1 MTGGMLRLLIFLA
14 LMALLAPV
22 VLNWPGGLGWP
33 GGGNPLAPSVE
44 GREVVIQTD
53 DLEVR
58 FDRAGPVSETY
69 MLFGGSDAEMHNS
82 ISNVFV
88 SGLAI
93 RHASFIA
100 QRYPKFYMCSS
111 PGAAQAKQL
120 IEDMALIAADG
131 STRNTLKRAVALHA
145 DSVAS
150 GGDRTCLRFQGE
162 QISLRSA
169 KHREGGFDLTREFAK
184 GYRQTDFFF
193 VNEAEISD
201 CKALL

>member
-1 MTGGMLRLLIFLA
+1 MLRLLLFIAF
-14 LMALLAPV
+14 MALLAPLF
-22 VLNWPGGLGWP
+22 LNWPGS
-33 GGGNPLAPSVE
+33 GNPLAPSVE
-44 GREVVIQTD
+44 GREIVIQTD

-58 FDRAGPVSETY
+58 FERQGPVSETY
-69 MLFGGSDAEMHNS
+69 MLFGGTDGEMKNA

-100 QRYPKFYMCSS
+100 QRYPKFYRCSS

-120 IEDMALIAADG
+120 IENMALVAADG
-131 STRNTLKRAVALHA
+131 PTRNTLKRAVAVHEE
-145 DSVAS
+145 SVAS
-150 GGDRTCLRFQGE
+150 GGERTCLRFRGE

-169 KHREGGFDLTREFAK
+169 KHREGGFDLTPQLAK

-193 VNEAEISD
+193 VSGAEISD

>member
-1 MTGGMLRLLIFLA
+1 MEAGMLRLLLFIAF
-14 LMALLAPV
+14 MALLAPLL
-22 VLNWPGGLGWP
+22 LNWP
-33 GGGNPLAPSVE
+33 GGGNPLAPSFE
-44 GREVVIQTD
+44 GREIVIQTD

-58 FDRAGPVSETY
+58 FDRYGPVSETY
-69 MLFGGSDAEMHNS
+69 MLFGGTDGEMKNA

-93 RHASFIA
+93 RHASFIS
-100 QRYPKFYMCSS
+100 QRYPKFYRCSS

-131 STRNTLKRAVALHA
+131 PIRDTLKKAVAVHDEA
-145 DSVAS
+145 VAS
-150 GGDRTCLRFQGE
+150 GGERTCLRFWGE

-169 KHREGGFDLTREFAK
+169 RHREGGFDLTPELSK

-193 VNEAEISD
+193 VSGAEISD

>member
-1 MTGGMLRLLIFLA
+1 MRGGMLRFLLFIAFL
-14 LMALLAPV
+14 ALLAPLV
-22 VLNWPGGLGWP
+22 INWPGGLGWP
-33 GGGNPLAPSVE
+33 GGGNPLAPSIE
-44 GREVVIQTD
+44 GREVVIQTN

-58 FDRAGPVSETY
+58 FERYGAVSETY
-69 MLFGGSDAEMHNS
+69 MLFGGMDSEMQNA

-93 RHASFIA
+93 RHASFIS

-111 PGAAQAKQL
+111 PGAAQAKQFV
-120 IEDMALIAADG
+120 EDMALLAADG
-131 STRNTLKRAVALHA
+131 ATRNTLQRAVALFKE
-145 DSVAS
+145 SLAS

-169 KHREGGFDLTREFAK
+169 KHREAGFDLTPQLAK

-193 VNEAEISD
+193 VNDADIVD

>member
-1 MTGGMLRLLIFLA
+1 MLRLLLFIVF
-14 LMALLAPV
+14 MAILAPLF
-22 VLNWPGGLGWP
+22 LNWP
-33 GGGNPLAPSVE
+33 GGGNPLAPSVG
-44 GREVVIQTD
+44 GREIVIQTD

-58 FDRAGPVSETY
+58 FDRYGAVSETY
-69 MLFGGSDAEMHNS
+69 MLFGGTDAEMKNS

-93 RHASFIA
+93 RHASFISK
-100 QRYPKFYMCSS
+100 RYPKFYRCSS

-120 IEDMALIAADG
+120 IENMAFIAADG
-131 STRNTLKRAVALHA
+131 STRNTLKRAIALHE
-145 DSVAS
+145 DSLAS
-150 GGDRTCLRFQGE
+150 GGDRTCLRFRGE

-169 KHREGGFDLTREFAK
+169 KHREGGFDLTRELTK

-193 VNEAEISD
+193 VNDAEIAD

>member
-1 MTGGMLRLLIFLA
+1 MLRLLVFLA
-14 LMALLAPV
+14 VLALLAPLV
-22 VLNWPGGLGWP
+22 INWRGGLGWP
-33 GGGNPLAPSVE
+33 GGANPLQPSVQ

-58 FDRAGPVSETY
+58 FERYGAVAETY
-69 MLFGGSDAEMHNS
+69 MLFGGTDAEMTNS
-82 ISNVFV
+82 ISNVLV

-111 PGAAQAKQL
+111 PGAAQAKQFV
-120 IEDMALIAADG
+120 EDMALIAADG
-131 STRNTLKRAVALHA
+131 ATRDTLKRAITLFA
-145 DSVAS
+145 DSLAS
-150 GGDRTCLRFQGE
+150 GGDRTCLRFGGE

-169 KHREGGFDLTREFAK
+169 KHREEGFDLTPEFAK

-193 VNEAEISD
+193 VNDAEIVD

>member
-1 MTGGMLRLLIFLA
+1 MLRLLIFIA
-14 LMALLAPV
+14 LMALLAPL
-22 VLNWPGGLGWP
+22 VLNWPGS
-33 GGGNPLAPSVE
+33 GNPLAPSVE

-58 FDRAGPVSETY
+58 FDRYGPVSETY
-69 MLFGGSDAEMHNS
+69 MLFGGTDGEMKNS

-93 RHASFIA
+93 RHASFIS

-120 IEDMALIAADG
+120 IEDFALVAADG
-131 STRNTLKRAVALHA
+131 STRDTLKKALALH
-145 DSVAS
+145 DQSLAS
-150 GGDRTCLRFQGE
+150 GGERTCLRFRGE

-169 KHREGGFDLTREFAK
+169 KHREGGFDLTPQLSK
-184 GYRQTDFFF
+184 GYRQTDF
-193 VNEAEISD
+193 VLVSEAEVTD

>member
-1 MTGGMLRLLIFLA
+1 MLRLLLFIAF
-14 LMALLAPV
+14 MALLAPL
-22 VLNWPGGLGWP
+22 VLNWPV
-33 GGGNPLAPSVE
+33 GGNPLDPSVE
-44 GREVVIQTD
+44 GREIVLQTD

-58 FDRAGPVSETY
+58 FERYGSVSETY
-69 MLFGGSDAEMHNS
+69 MLFGGTNGEMRNS

-100 QRYPKFYMCSS
+100 QRYPKFYRCSS

-120 IEDMALIAADG
+120 IENMALVAADG
-131 STRNTLKRAVALHA
+131 STRNTLQEAVAVHDEA
-145 DSVAS
+145 VAT
-150 GGDRTCLRFQGE
+150 GGDRTCLQFRGE

-169 KHREGGFDLTREFAK
+169 KHREGGFDLTPQLEK

-193 VNEAEISD
+193 VSDAEISD
-201 CKALL
+201 CKELL

>member
-1 MTGGMLRLLIFLA
+1 MPRLLLFIVF
-14 LMALLAPV
+14 MAVLAPLF
-22 VLNWPGGLGWP
+22 LNWP

-44 GREVVIQTD
+44 GHEIVIQTD

-58 FDRAGPVSETY
+58 FDRYGAVSETY
-69 MLFGGSDAEMHNS
+69 MLFGGLDGEMKNS
-82 ISNVFV
+82 ISNVFL

-93 RHASFIA
+93 RHASFIS
-100 QRYPKFYMCSS
+100 QRYPEFYKCSS

-131 STRNTLKRAVALHA
+131 STRDTLKQAVALHE
-145 DSVAS
+145 DSIAS
-150 GGDRTCLRFQGE
+150 GGDRTCLSFRGE

-169 KHREGGFDLTREFAK
+169 KHREGGFDLTSDIAK
-184 GYRQTDFFF
+184 GYRKTDFFF
-193 VNEAEISD
+193 VSEAEISD

>member
-1 MTGGMLRLLIFLA
+1 MRGRMLRLLLFIAF
-14 LMALLAPV
+14 MAILAPLF
-22 VLNWPGGLGWP
+22 LNWP
-33 GGGNPLAPSVE
+33 GGGNPLAPSVG
-44 GREVVIQTD
+44 GREIVIQTD

-58 FDRAGPVSETY
+58 FDRYGAVSETY
-69 MLFGGSDAEMHNS
+69 MLFGGTDGEMKNS

-93 RHASFIA
+93 RHASFIS
-100 QRYPKFYMCSS
+100 QRYPKFYRCSS
-111 PGAAQAKQL
+111 PGAAQAKRL

-131 STRNTLKRAVALHA
+131 STRNTLKRAIALHE
-145 DSVAS
+145 DSVTS
-150 GGDRTCLRFQGE
+150 GGDRTCLRFRGE

-169 KHREGGFDLTREFAK
+169 KHREGGFDLTPQLAK

-193 VNEAEISD
+193 VNDAEITD

>member
-1 MTGGMLRLLIFLA
+1 MRRGMLRLLIFIA
-14 LMALLAPV
+14 LMALLAPL

-44 GREVVIQTD
+44 GREIVIQTD

-58 FDRAGPVSETY
+58 FDRRGAASETY
-69 MLFGGSDAEMHNS
+69 MLFGGTDAELHNS

-111 PGAAQAKQL
+111 PGAAQAKQFV
-120 IEDMALIAADG
+120 EDMALIAADG
-131 STRNTLKRAVALHA
+131 STRSTLKRAVALHE
-145 DSVAS
+145 DSLAK
-150 GGDRTCLRFQGE
+150 GGDRTCLRFRGE

-169 KHREGGFDLTREFAK
+169 KHREGGFDLTPQFAK
-184 GYRQTDFFF
+184 GYRQTDFYF
-193 VNEAEISD
+193 VNDAEIAD